1 MARTLAQIVAE
12 LNPTYQAQ
20 TESLQQQQQLIPQ
33 QVQSQESALNAQ
45 KDVAYED
52 IVSGARRR
60 GLGFSGIPLGEQA
73 KYAATTY
80 APALANLRFQGQQK
94 AMSLQDA
101 ILGINERR
109 DTMAQNILQQE
120 QNREFQAAEAEKQR
134 RAAAAAS
141 AMPSFGGF
149 GGGQGG
155 GGPQGGG
162 NIARPKVEKNNNG
175 YNFFD
180 AYGKPINAAEYVQ
193 LYNRAGGQ
201 LSYRQLLQSMA
212 NDGDT
217 NAKIALNYVGDD
229 FKFGGAPAQYQGALS
244 ALGATGNYN
253 QPNSSRTNLALG
265 SSYKPGQFQ
274 NIDRFLGGFR

>member
-20 TESLQQQQQLIPQ
+20 TESLQQQQSLIPQ
-33 QVQSQESALNAQ
+33 QVQSQETAVNAQ

-109 DTMAQNILQQE
+109 DTLAQSILQQD
-120 QNREFQAAEAEKQR
+120 QNRDFQLAEAEKERQS
-134 RAAAAAS
+134 RAAASS

-149 GGGQGG
+149 SPSTAPGGQGG
-155 GGPQGGG
+155 GAS
-162 NIARPKVEKNNNG
+162 IPKVEKTAKG
-175 YNFFD
+175 YAFYD

-193 LYNRAGGQ
+193 LYNKAGGQ
-201 LSYRQLLQSMA
+201 LGYRQLLQKMA
-212 NDGDT
+212 ADGDK
-217 NAKIALNYVGDD
+217 NAKVALQYVGDD
-229 FKFGGAPAQYQGALS
+229 FRFGGAPSAAAGALS
-244 ALGATGNYN
+244 ALGAAGNFNSTNPVLTSTAYRFA
-253 QPNSSRTNLALG
+253 QP
-265 SSYKPGQFQ
+265 
-274 NIDRFLGGFR
+274 GGFMGRR